1 MEGLRCRN
9 WGVRM
14 SIRNEAKA
22 MIVHNGR
29 LLFIKCAGDGNEQY
43 YVLPG
48 GGQMQYE
55 TMEQA
60 VIRECLEETG
70 YSVLPMRFVGLYE
83 EITEDEDPLH
93 LY

>member
-1 MEGLRCRN
+1 
-9 WGVRM
+9 
-14 SIRNEAKA
+14 
-22 MIVHNGR
+22 
-29 LLFIKCAGDGNEQY
+29 
-43 YVLPG
+43 
-48 GGQMQYE
+48 MQYE